1 MVVWE
6 VKLIKRVEQ
15 YISNMFYVGFRIS
28 CLNQDFQDFRIF
40 RIRESYTP
48 VAPLGLFVDGYPLTI
63 HLSPLRGYSVHVTG
77 LLRARGPRPY
87 DRHEVTNV
95 RGAMNCATTNAFSP

>member
-77 LLRARGPRPY
+77 CYGRGDLAPTRRKDNMGGETPPLR
-87 DRHEVTNV
+87 
-95 RGAMNCATTNAFSP
+95 